1 MSVRSSRISSLWALM
16 LMGAFLFAC
25 GDAKYQRNTGENPS
39 DLNLITY
46 GANGYPYCTNGSNT
60 GGGYGWD
67 PRVTDPRGSHSCLV
81 APTGPNGYPYCT
93 NGSNTGGGY
102 GWDPDVTD
110 PRGSHSCLVPVSPAP
125 VPISPGVLPTLNLGV
140 AGNAS
145 FKLSSYGDTLRRN
158 KEALVAAISAAGGN
172 AQEKAVIIAIAMQET
187 TLMSLNQRDASKDRT
202 PSANVSIL
210 NLNYDMLTKLG
221 YTGGDYGAS
230 LNDPTKLTQVVGYLL
245 KGFRT
250 WGFQSTLNY
259 VRGGSTAFRDGV
271 SYGAATYRNAILT
284 IYNQIAKD
292 QSLQKDD
299 RRVEVNVPWV

>member
-1 MSVRSSRISSLWALM
+1 M
-16 LMGAFLFAC
+16 LAAAFLFGC
-25 GDAKYQRNTGENPS
+25 GDFTKKQRAEDNPPGLS
-39 DLNLITY
+39 LTY
-46 GANGYPYCTNGSNT
+46 GPNGYPYCTNGSNT

-67 PRVTDPRGSHSCLV
+67 PRVTDPKGSHSCLV

-110 PRGSHSCLVPVSPAP
+110 PRGSHSCLVPPSPTPAP
-125 VPISPGVLPTLNLGV
+125 TPTPTPPPVAPPGSTPTLNLGV
-140 AGNAS
+140 AGNAA
-145 FKLSSYGDTLRRN
+145 FKISSYGDTLRRN
-158 KEALVAAISAAGGN
+158 KQALVTAIDAAGGN

-187 TLMSLNQRDASKDRT
+187 THMSLSQRDASKDGT

-221 YTGGDYGAS
+221 YTGRDWGAS
-230 LNDPTKLTQVVGYLL
+230 LNDPAKLSQVLGYLI

-259 VRGGSTAFRDGV
+259 IRGGYTAYRDGV
-271 SYGAATYRNAILT
+271 SYGAATYRNAIQT
-284 IYNQIAKD
+284 IYNQISKD
-292 QSLQKDD
+292 QALQSDD
-299 RRVEVNVPWV
+299 RRVEINVPWV